1 MYSSRLKHYVPFEVR
16 EIPELKGVSALS
28 REQIKEKEGELI
40 LRQVKPGDEV
50 FLLDEHGREYRSLEF
65 AEWLGMPYRNIKDW
79 ELGVSKVPD
88 YVLRLIAYKVANER
102 EKGKI

>member
-1 MYSSRLKHYVPFEVR
+1 MESVTYTIEGMLIEV
-16 EIPELKGVSALS
+16 ENSD
-28 REQIKEKEGELI
+28 EKLQARKLTAIRAFTGMN
-40 LRQVKPGDEV
+40 RAK
-50 FLLDEHGREYRSLEF
+50 F
-65 AEWLGMPYRNIKDW
+65 AEWLGVPYRTMQDW